1 LFKFFVGKSNISI
14 SCIWKYEVQ
23 HNFKNTFGY
32 ISLYFNVILVIP
44 LVVNSRTQQGPIQ
57 SQCLCRSL
65 DAATVTIKDAPR
77 CSSYRNACVL
87 INHIRLHNS
96 MTQRRLSTSVCV
108 SEFIYRSYWPLHEV
122 FVAQPMLLSTS
133 MRHAACLR
141 DAALYTALPLFLWL
155 LSVKISDII
164 LPHQM
169 CLNVHTIVI
178 EILK

>member
-1 LFKFFVGKSNISI
+1 M

-23 HNFKNTFGY
+23 HNLKNTFGY

-44 LVVNSRTQQGPIQ
+44 LAVNSRTQQGPIQ

-87 INHIRLHNS
+87 INHISFHNS

-108 SEFIYRSYWPLHEV
+108 SESYLPPASSRGLCSLTYVVVHEHAPCRMLFFYLNQSLFTDPKGLFTRSLRSDLTMPHDC
-122 FVAQPMLLSTS
+122 AMLLFIP
-133 MRHAACLR
+133 RCLCTY
-141 DAALYTALPLFLWL
+141 DCY
-155 LSVKISDII
+155 
-164 LPHQM
+164 Q
-169 CLNVHTIVI
+169 
-178 EILK
+178 

>member
-44 LVVNSRTQQGPIQ
+44 LAVNSRTQQGPIQ

-108 SEFIYRSYWPLHEV
+108 SEFIYRSYWPLHEA
-122 FVAQPMLLSTS
+122 FVVVHE
-133 MRHAACLR
+133 HAPCCMHARCRSLYR
-141 DAALYTALPLFLWL
+141 AAFVL
-155 LSVKISDII
+155 
-164 LPHQM
+164 M
-169 CLNVHTIVI
+169 IVI
-178 EILK
+178 SKN